1 MSSEEDIKQMV
12 EDTVKEFGKID
23 ILVNNAGTAAGFG
36 KIHEINTDEWDFNIN
51 VNLRGP
57 FLCMKYTIPYM
68 LENKG
73 GSIINI
79 SSVASIRAEVPEIG
93 TASYGASKAAINNL
107 TQVSA
112 MHYAKDNI
120 RINAIAPGMHKS
132 EIGRAGNTEEQNKEM
147 DKFLDDYCAEWIPM
161 GRIAEAEELS
171 GLVLLLASNASSYI
185 TGQIICQ
192 DGGKKQ
198 QGSKDSKT
206 QRAECIGQY
215 RKHLCPACFALYTL
229 RYTKNDSYYFN
240 SSHSVAASTD
250 SNAST
255 VTPLSRY
262 SFIDALELC
271 IRGHF
276 DGESGMLTLIAF
288 LFTLVPDLYFDR
300 QSNAVY

>member
-1 MSSEEDIKQMV
+1 MTDKGIFDLSGKVALVTGASRGIGRTLATVLAEYGADVACVGRDMKACETTISQVKAHGRKALAIKADMASEEDIKKMV
-12 EDTVKEFGKID
+12 KDTIKEFGKID
-23 ILVNNAGTAAGFG
+23 ILINNAGTAAGLG

-79 SSVASIRAEVPEIG
+79 SSIASIRAEVPEIG
-93 TASYGASKAAINNL
+93 TASYGASKAGINNL
-107 TQVSA
+107 TKVAA

-120 RINAIAPGMHKS
+120 RINAIAPGMHRS

-147 DKFLDDYCAEWIPM
+147 DKLLDDYCAEWIPM

-192 DGGKKQ
+192 DGGK
-198 QGSKDSKT
+198 T
-206 QRAECIGQY
+206 A
-215 RKHLCPACFALYTL
+215 
-229 RYTKNDSYYFN
+229 
-240 SSHSVAASTD
+240 
-250 SNAST
+250 
-255 VTPLSRY
+255 
-262 SFIDALELC
+262 
-271 IRGHF
+271 
-276 DGESGMLTLIAF
+276 
-288 LFTLVPDLYFDR
+288 R
-300 QSNAVY
+300 Q